1 MPRPCKR
8 RRVQTLPRCCRF
20 GPRGCPEGPGIVMT
34 LDEYET
40 IRLID
45 LCGLSQAETAAQMG
59 VARATVQAI
68 YGDARRKLAQ
78 CIVSG
83 MELSIAGGDYELCPG
98 ASPLQTERNDKRMK
112 IAVTYDENGQVFQ
125 HFGHCPQF
133 KFYEVEDGRIL
144 SSEVIS
150 AGGSGHGAR
159 AGFLKSHGADTLIC
173 GGIGGGARTAL
184 SQAGIT
190 LYPGVVG
197 DADQA
202 VGALISGGLSFNP
215 DFVCDHH
222 GEGHHH
228 GGDCGHHEGGGC
240 GHHEGGCGE
249 HGCHQ

>member
-8 RRVQTLPRCCRF
+8 RRVSAPPGCCRF
-20 GPRGCPEGPGIVMT
+20 GPYGCPDARPGIVMT

-45 LCGLSQAETAAQMG
+45 LLGLSQAEAAARMG

-68 YGDARRKLAQ
+68 YGDARRKIAQ
-78 CIVSG
+78 CLTGSLP
-83 MELSIAGGDYELCPG
+83 LSISGGDYEL
-98 ASPLQTERNDKRMK
+98 SPAPSHTERNDTHMK
-112 IAVTYDENGQVFQ
+112 IAVTYDDNGQVFQ

-133 KFYEVEDGRIL
+133 KFYEVEGGKIL
-144 SSEVIS
+144 SSAVIS
-150 AGGSGHGAR
+150 AGGSGHGAL
-159 AGFLKSHGADTLIC
+159 AGFLKTHGADTLIC

-202 VGALISGGLSFNP
+202 VEALISGGLSFNP

-249 HGCHQ
+249 HGCHN